1 MAGIDYELNLLGKLV
16 SINTDV
22 SKKTGYS
29 ECARLIADEM
39 KAIGLKV
46 DVYDPVAKTG
56 DGKPRPNVVGA
67 LDAGAK
73 KTIGLIAHY
82 DVVPPGE
89 GWKHDPFKLT
99 IEGDQAYGRGAA
111 DDKSAIAASLGAL
124 RLLGKGV
131 KYNVLMA
138 ASPDEEIGGVWG
150 IGYLMRDVR
159 LKMDCGVVVD
169 SMPNMVGIGAC
180 GRMTGEIKVFGKQG
194 HAGYNYLADNPI
206 PKLARLLV
214 ELEGFVK
221 QREQKLSAIDAP
233 PMSPKKKL
241 WGRISFTVIGGG
253 EKENVVPALAWT
265 RFDLRL
271 LPDEEPLEA
280 KSEFLDYFERA
291 KERLGMN
298 AALTFDYEDPGFV
311 TAASTPFVRAFSE
324 AASAVFGQPLPIA
337 ASLGGDDGK
346 FLSERGIP
354 VVSYGAIA
362 DDTQFHGTDEFV
374 HLSDLEHL
382 RDVLVKLI
390 G

>member
-1 MAGIDYELNLLGKLV
+1 MAGIDYELDLLSRLV

-29 ECARLIADEM
+29 ECASLISKEM

-46 DVYDPVAKTG
+46 DIYDPVTKTG
-56 DGKPRPNVVGA
+56 DGKPRPNVVGT
-67 LDAGAK
+67 LNVGAK
-73 KTIGLIAHY
+73 KTIGLITHY

-89 GWKHDPFKLT
+89 GWKHNPYKLT
-99 IEGDQAYGRGAA
+99 VEGDRAYGRGAA

-124 RLLGKGV
+124 RLLGKNA
-131 KYNVLMA
+131 KYNVILA
-138 ASPDEEIGGVWG
+138 TSPDEETGGTWG
-150 IGYLMRDVR
+150 IGYLMREIK
-159 LKMDCGVVVD
+159 LKLDCGVVVD
-169 SMPNMVGIGAC
+169 SMPNMVTIGAC
-180 GRMTGEIKVFGKQG
+180 GRITGEIRVFGKQG

-241 WGRISFTVIGGG
+241 WGRISFTIIGGG
-253 EKENVVPALAWT
+253 EKENVVPAVAWT

-271 LPDEEPLEA
+271 LPDEEALEA
-280 KSEFLDYFERA
+280 KSELLAYFEQARE
-291 KERLGMN
+291 KLGIN
-298 AALTFDYEDPGFV
+298 SELTYDYEDLGFI
-311 TAASTPFVRAFSE
+311 TETSTPFVKAFSE
-324 AASAVFGQPLPIA
+324 ATSSVFGSPLPLA

-374 HLSDLEHL
+374 YLKDIASL

>member
-1 MAGIDYELNLLGKLV
+1 MAGIDYELDLLSRLV

-29 ECARLIADEM
+29 ECANLISKEM
-39 KAIGLKV
+39 KAIGLNV
-46 DVYDPVAKTG
+46 DIYDPMAQTG
-56 DGKPRPNVVGA
+56 DGKPRPNVVGT
-67 LDAGAK
+67 LDVGAK
-73 KTIGLIAHY
+73 KTIGLITHY

-89 GWKHDPFKLT
+89 GWKHNPYKLT
-99 IEGDQAYGRGAA
+99 VEGDRAYGRGAA

-124 RLLGKGV
+124 RLLGKNA
-131 KYNVLMA
+131 KYNVILA
-138 ASPDEEIGGVWG
+138 TSPDEETGGVWG
-150 IGYLMRDVR
+150 IGYLMREIK
-159 LKMDCGVVVD
+159 LKLDCGVVVD
-169 SMPNMVGIGAC
+169 SMPNMVTIGAC
-180 GRMTGEIKVFGKQG
+180 GRITGEIRVFGKQG

-241 WGRISFTVIGGG
+241 WGRISFTIIGGG
-253 EKENVVPALAWT
+253 EKENVVPAAAWT

-271 LPDEEPLEA
+271 LPDEEALEA
-280 KSEFLDYFERA
+280 KSELLAYFEQARE
-291 KERLGMN
+291 KLGIN
-298 AALTFDYEDPGFV
+298 AELTYDYEDLGFI
-311 TAASTPFVRAFSE
+311 TATSTPFVKAFSE
-324 AASAVFGQPLPIA
+324 ATSSVFGSPLPLA

-374 HLSDLEHL
+374 YLKDIASL

>member
-1 MAGIDYELNLLGKLV
+1 
-16 SINTDV
+16 
-22 SKKTGYS
+22 
-29 ECARLIADEM
+29 
-39 KAIGLKV
+39 
-46 DVYDPVAKTG
+46 
-56 DGKPRPNVVGA
+56 
-67 LDAGAK
+67 
-73 KTIGLIAHY
+73 
-82 DVVPPGE
+82 
-89 GWKHDPFKLT
+89 
-99 IEGDQAYGRGAA
+99 
-111 DDKSAIAASLGAL
+111 
-124 RLLGKGV
+124 LLGKGV

-138 ASPDEEIGGVWG
+138 ASPDRGDRRRLGDRLPHE
-150 IGYLMRDVR
+150 DVR